1 MSSDRV
7 LVDVDGDAG
16 AQLLAGEAALPG
28 LPVAPGEVSVV
39 DVGLVNP
46 DGVAQH
52 DPVLVAG
59 YRGENAAPPLEDRLV
74 GDAAQFG
81 RALDGDVV
89 AHESDEGDSER
100 SGLRQCSR
108 TAPVRKVNLLPQQR
122 QRHLGTPAAVEPS
135 LHAPPAPQPAR
146 FGSGP

>member
-7 LVDVDGDAG
+7 LVDVDGDAD
-16 AQLLAGEAALPG
+16 AQLLAGEVALPG

-59 YRGENAAPPLEDRLV
+59 YRGENAAPPLEDRLM
-74 GDAAQFG
+74 GDAA
-81 RALDGDVV
+81 
-89 AHESDEGDSER
+89 
-100 SGLRQCSR
+100 
-108 TAPVRKVNLLPQQR
+108 
-122 QRHLGTPAAVEPS
+122 
-135 LHAPPAPQPAR
+135 
-146 FGSGP
+146 